1 MGLTV
6 KTDPDRKPGK
16 ERGDTPAPLQTT
28 MATIHDDDELL
39 LARIGYKQVC
49 VAKGLVKII
58 VGHNLI
64 TIYSD

>member
-1 MGLTV
+1 
-6 KTDPDRKPGK
+6 
-16 ERGDTPAPLQTT
+16 
-28 MATIHDDDELL
+28 L

-58 VGHNLI
+58 AGHNLI